1 MAEARSLAIPLG
13 QAPGGRQRRRWQ
25 ADIGLL
31 ALPAIAFMLVFYL
44 YPLVGLIG
52 SSVQPTEGGAGL
64 SLDQYASALNS
75 RRIQATLQRTV
86 RLSVIATLL
95 TLLISYPIALF
106 LVGASH
112 RVRTAILIFTF
123 VSLAASLLVRNFGW
137 LVVLADAGPVN
148 RLMMAIGITSA
159 PVRLVYSEGAI
170 LVALVHYGL
179 PFMILPIYGS
189 LTRLSPSGWEAAQAL
204 GASPWTTLRTVV
216 LPQTLPGISGGVT
229 LTFAICAS
237 SYVTPL
243 MLGSSSTAF
252 ASQIAADEL
261 LVQLNFPRASVII
274 VLLTALTFLVLGI
287 YGLAVRRVGRSH
299 V

>member
-1 MAEARSLAIPLG
+1 
-13 QAPGGRQRRRWQ
+13 
-25 ADIGLL
+25 
-31 ALPAIAFMLVFYL
+31 MLVFYL
-44 YPLVGLIG
+44 YPIAGLVA
-52 SSVQPTEGGAGL
+52 SSLQPTDGAGL
-64 SLDQYASALNS
+64 SVDQYVSALNS
-75 RRIQATLQRTV
+75 RRIMSTLQRTV
-86 RLSVIATLL
+86 RLSVAATIL

-106 LVGASH
+106 LVAASH
-112 RVRTAILIFTF
+112 RVRTAILVFTF
-123 VSLAASLLVRNFGW
+123 VSLAASLLVRNYGW

-148 RLMMAIGITSA
+148 QLMMASGITRE
-159 PVRLVYSEGAI
+159 PTRLVYSEGAI
-170 LVALVHYGL
+170 LVALVHYAL

-189 LTRLSPSGWEAAQAL
+189 LTRLAPSGWEAARSL
-204 GASPWTTLRTVV
+204 GASPWTSLRTVV
-216 LPQTLPGISGGVT
+216 LPQTLPGISAGVT

-274 VLLTALTFLVLGI
+274 VLLTALTFLVLGV
-287 YGLAVRRVGRSH
+287 YGLAVRQMTRHH